1 MNNVY
6 FNYVFLLLFR
16 LIFRDL
22 QKLIEIDLSNNRLTS
37 IHPNAFANTTQL
49 ETIILKNN
57 HLSFSDHKSPFMHL
71 KNLKLLNLS
80 NNVLTRFPS
89 DLIEMRNLKELDLRF
104 NRITSF
110 KYSELRDT
118 NIKLNSTYEIRLA
131 PESSVLIHLNDNPLV
146 CDCSMY
152 SFLSGKGDQLST
164 AFVQNCI
171 KSLVHLKPCNSLDD
185 SMKNCPAECR
195 CSKRSDVQG
204 QQILITCEGKGLK
217 TVPKIENEA
226 EHSTSIELD
235 ISKNRLTKLPKLP
248 RNSNV
253 IVIQASHNKISYIDV
268 ENLPQRL
275 RALDVSHNE
284 IQMIS
289 PNVLHHL
296 KNHRNLEIFFFSEN
310 PLLCDCSTDTEEL
323 MAFAK
328 ENNSITDLQNI
339 KCTVSEMSYELSSD
353 FLKEFCLDKLY
364 KELFIYL
371 AVLTFL
377 IGLFAVLFYKYQQF
391 IKVWLYAHNAC
402 ACWVD
407 EEYLDR
413 DKVYDAFMSY
423 SHLDDDYVND
433 LVDKLECGSP
443 RFKLCVHERDFVGG
457 EEIEKSVNFNFVSRV
472 RAQDHYSSH

>member
-1 MNNVY
+1 MSILIT
-6 FNYVFLLLFR
+6 FFLLLFR

-22 QKLIEIDLSNNRLTS
+22 RKLIEIDLSNNRLTS

-49 ETIILKNN
+49 ETIILTNN
-57 HLSFSDHKSPFMHL
+57 RLSFSDHKSPFMHL
-71 KNLKLLNLS
+71 NNLKLLHLS
-80 NNVLTRFPS
+80 TNDLRRFPS
-89 DLIEMRNLKELDLRF
+89 DLIDMRNLKELTLGF

-110 KYSELRDT
+110 KYSQLRDT
-118 NIKLNSTYEIRLA
+118 NINLSSTHEIRLA
-131 PESSVLIHLNDNPLV
+131 PESSVRIYLNDNPLV

-164 AFVQNCI
+164 AFVQNCR
-171 KSLVHLKPCNSLDD
+171 KSLVNLKPCNSQDD

-195 CSKRSDVQG
+195 CSKRYDAEG

-217 TVPKIENEA
+217 TVPEIEDEA

-235 ISKNRLTKLPKLP
+235 VSNNRLTKLPKLP
-248 RNSNV
+248 SNSNV
-253 IVIQASHNKISYIDV
+253 VVIQASHNKISYVDV

-284 IQMIS
+284 IQMIP

-310 PLLCDCSTDTEEL
+310 PLLCDCSTDTGKL
-323 MAFAK
+323 IAFAK

-353 FLKEFCLDKLY
+353 FLNKFCLHKLY
-364 KELFIYL
+364 MNVSI
-371 AVLTFL
+371 VLTVLAFL

-423 SHLDDDYVND
+423 SHLDDDYVHD
-433 LVDKLECGSP
+433 LVDKLEHGSP
-443 RFKLCVHERDFVGG
+443 RFKLCVHDRDFVGG
-457 EEIEKSVNFNFVSRV
+457 EEIEKSVNSILFLE
-472 RAQDHYSSH
+472 